1 MHRPLSRRKI
11 LDGRAVARYVRRPL
25 PLRAFDARR
34 AALLSDKALA
44 LRKGRHDVKTY
55 LPENETPP
63 PSQIGA
69 TLEALAATI
78 AARRDA
84 GDESYTHRLLAGSP
98 DDVLKKVMEESGEVA
113 LAAKDVESWATSSLA
128 ATLAVGGGATW
139 TRRTFRWSCRP
150 STHPA
155 VDHLRYEA
163 ADVVYHLLVVL
174 ERYGID
180 LDEFAAE
187 LNDPDDRGRAS
198 SRWRPAVRRT
208 RAAGQVVRRFALRR
222 EPPLACRTYGRK
234 DNNGTTCSGPTA
246 VRGVANTQLT
256 CDLAFKLGQAAVA
269 FQGKTIL
276 IGKDTRLSGDMLESA
291 VAAGIMSMGGT
302 ALLAGIIPTPAI
314 ALLVRELHCDG
325 GIVISASHNPPE
337 YNGIKLFDAPGLQ
350 AARCGGGR
358 DRGVRGSAA
367 ARRPTSLPAGDAVG
381 VALPVEEA
389 CELYIA
395 HAVSTVADEGIDL
408 AGLKV
413 ALDVGHGASCMT
425 SAEALRR
432 LGADV
437 TVINEDFDG
446 TDINVQCGSTHL
458 GPVRD
463 LVAEIGADVG
473 IAHDGDADRV
483 MLVDAHGNEIDGDV
497 VEAVCA
503 IDLKERGLVARQH
516 GRVHGHVQPGPLRT
530 RCAMRASSSS
540 RRRWATAT
548 CWRPCARAAS
558 SWAASRAAT

>member
-1 MHRPLSRRKI
+1 MARLFGT
-11 LDGRAVARYVRRPL
+11 DG
-25 PLRAFDARR
+25 
-34 AALLSDKALA
+34 
-44 LRKGRHDVKTY
+44 
-55 LPENETPP
+55 
-63 PSQIGA
+63 
-69 TLEALAATI
+69 
-78 AARRDA
+78 
-84 GDESYTHRLLAGSP
+84 
-98 DDVLKKVMEESGEVA
+98 
-113 LAAKDVESWATSSLA
+113 
-128 ATLAVGGGATW
+128 
-139 TRRTFRWSCRP
+139 
-150 STHPA
+150 
-155 VDHLRYEA
+155 
-163 ADVVYHLLVVL
+163 
-174 ERYGID
+174 
-180 LDEFAAE
+180 
-187 LNDPDDRGRAS
+187 
-198 SRWRPAVRRT
+198 
-208 RAAGQVVRRFALRR
+208 
-222 EPPLACRTYGRK
+222 
-234 DNNGTTCSGPTA
+234 

-337 YNGIKLFDAPGLQ
+337 YNGIKLFDAQGFKLPD
-350 AARCGGGR
+350 AVEDEIEAFVARGG
-358 DRGVRGSAA
+358 AA
-367 ARRPTSLPAGDAVG
+367 ADELPAGDAVG
-381 VALPVEEA
+381 VALPVDDA

-395 HAVSTVADEGIDL
+395 HAVATVADEGIDL
-408 AGLKV
+408 SGLKV

-437 TVINEDFDG
+437 TVVNEDFDG

-458 GPVRD
+458 GPVCD

-503 IDLKERGLVARQH
+503 IDLKERGLLTGNTAVSTVMCNLGLAHALRDAGIELVQTKVGDRYVLEAMREGGFVLGGEQSGHMIFLEHNSTGDGLVTALQFLAACKRAGKSIADAAAVMTRFPQTLVNVHVKDKHAVDGNAAVAAAVEAAEAELGDS
-516 GRVHGHVQPGPLRT
+516 GRVLLRPSGT
-530 RCAMRASSSS
+530 EPVVRVMVE
-540 RRRWATAT
+540 
-548 CWRPCARAAS
+548 AAS
-558 SWAASRAAT
+558 AEEADRHAHAIAEVVEREV